1 MTSRNAATRP
11 RISGDCT
18 SERLYICARAVRLTP
33 LAKLAIARDFMRFL
47 AVRKRYWLL
56 PMAFTLL
63 LLGLL
68 IALTEGSAVAPFI
81 YTLF

>member
-1 MTSRNAATRP
+1 
-11 RISGDCT
+11 
-18 SERLYICARAVRLTP
+18 
-33 LAKLAIARDFMRFL
+33 MRFL
-47 AVRKRYWLL
+47 ALRKRYWLL